1 VARGGH
7 DRPLGEVRAGDGL
20 DPDRVVEDV
29 RAVAT
34 AVRERAESAW
44 GALPDAQ
51 AQRMRD
57 VVLDLTEKT
66 ATTS

>member
-1 VARGGH
+1 VKFAR
-7 DRPLGEVRAGDGL
+7 ATGL

-51 AQRMRD
+51 AERMRD
-57 VVLDLTEKT
+57 VVLELTERT

>member
-1 VARGGH
+1 MKFAR
-7 DRPLGEVRAGDGL
+7 ATAL
-20 DPDRVVEDV
+20 DPDPVVEDV

-44 GALPDAQ
+44 GVLPDAQ

-66 ATTS
+66 AMTS